1 MSLAHFENLP
11 EFKVGLFYAGIGE
24 PDVAMPPKDAGRDA
38 IGIQAGFSI
47 PLWFGKNTSR
57 VEKAMA
63 EKSQA
68 WAEKVVRV
76 NSVRTRIRTLYF
88 KARNAQRIV
97 SLYETNLI
105 PQAGRSLEI
114 AEVWYRN
121 GESSFTDFI
130 ETQSVWYNFQLALAR
145 AKADYGINLA
155 RLERM
160 AGKHLTGDVQISTEP
175 AGKEQP

>member
-1 MSLAHFENLP
+1 
-11 EFKVGLFYAGIGE
+11 
-24 PDVAMPPKDAGRDA
+24 
-38 IGIQAGFSI
+38 
-47 PLWFGKNTSR
+47 
-57 VEKAMA
+57 MA
-63 EKSQA
+63 R
-68 WAEKVVRV
+68 AEKVVRV
-76 NSVRTRIRTLYF
+76 NAVRTQIRTLYF

-97 SLYETNLI
+97 SLYETDLV
-105 PQAGRSLEI
+105 PQAARSMEI
-114 AEVWYRN
+114 AEVWYRE

-160 AGKHLTGDVQISTEP
+160 AGQQLTGDVQMTTDS